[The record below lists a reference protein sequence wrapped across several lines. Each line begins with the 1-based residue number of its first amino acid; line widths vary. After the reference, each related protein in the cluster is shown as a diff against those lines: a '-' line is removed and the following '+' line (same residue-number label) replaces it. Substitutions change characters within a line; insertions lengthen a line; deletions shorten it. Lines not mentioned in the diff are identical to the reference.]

1 MNRSLIIYENNKAI
15 QYLTEKIRFLETIE
29 DFYNKAQNLLGQS
42 VDTTLP
48 LDLDFNYHRELIKI
62 RKQDI
67 SNVRWMLRVQ
77 SMREA
82 RNPHQQ
88 FKSIG
93 VIKPWKN

>member
-1 MNRSLIIYENNKAI
+1 
-15 QYLTEKIRFLETIE
+15 
-29 DFYNKAQNLLGQS
+29 LLGQS

-88 FKSIG
+88 FNSIG